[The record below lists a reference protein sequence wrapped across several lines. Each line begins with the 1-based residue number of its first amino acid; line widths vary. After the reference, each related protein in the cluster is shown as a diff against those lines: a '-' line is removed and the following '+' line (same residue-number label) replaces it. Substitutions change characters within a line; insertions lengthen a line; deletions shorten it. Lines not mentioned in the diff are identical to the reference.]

1 MKKLLM
7 SLGIFLSTYFLLSID
22 VNDRPLFAHLYDITS
37 PMTKSIQRYV
47 EGLMGQ
53 SLESGKDIGEK
64 LFNNSV
70 PKKLNASDKIIALKK
85 QTAPAENLSEA
96 EKQELNSLIKNYSR

>member
-1 MKKLLM
+1 MKKLFM
-7 SLGIFLSTYFLLSID
+7 SLGIFISTYFLLSID
-22 VNDRPLFAHLYDITS
+22 ISDRPVFAHLYDITS
-37 PMTKSIQRYV
+37 PITKSIQRYV

-53 SLESGKDIGEK
+53 SLEGGKDIGEK

-70 PKKLNASDKIIALKK
+70 PKRLNTAEKILAPQK

-96 EKQELNSLIKNYSR
+96 EKHELNSLIKNYSR

>member
-1 MKKLLM
+1 MKKLFM
-7 SLGIFLSTYFLLSID
+7 SLGIFISTYFLLSID
-22 VNDRPLFAHLYDITS
+22 ISDRTIFAHLYDITS

-53 SLESGKDIGEK
+53 SLEGGKDIGEK

-70 PKKLNASDKIIALKK
+70 PKKVNSPSKMLAPLK

>member
-1 MKKLLM
+1 MKKLFM
-7 SLGIFLSTYFLLSID
+7 SLGIFISTYFLLSID
-22 VNDRPLFAHLYDITS
+22 VSDRPIFDHLYDITS
-37 PMTKSIQRYV
+37 PLTKSIQQYV

-53 SLESGKDIGEK
+53 SLEGGKDIGEK

-70 PKKLNASDKIIALKK
+70 PKKMNTTNKVFAPQK
-85 QTAPAENLSEA
+85 QTAPAEDLSEA

>member
-1 MKKLLM
+1 MKKLIM
-7 SLGIFLSTYFLLSID
+7 SLGIFISTYFLLSID
-22 VNDRPLFAHLYDITS
+22 ISDRPIFDHLYDITS

-53 SLESGKDIGEK
+53 SLEGGKDIGEK

-70 PKKLNASDKIIALKK
+70 PKKVNSASKMLAPQK
-85 QTAPAENLSEA
+85 QSAPAESLSEA